1 MIGAFK
7 YHGKTR
13 LARPLANLFLEGI
26 PALPRLDGIVAVPLH
41 QGRLRDRTYNQSLLL
56 ATQIGRALNL
66 DLLHH
71 TLIKTMETPPQ
82 TGLTRAARLKNL
94 RNAFSVNHPDRI
106 RGKRLLL
113 IDDVLT
119 TGTTINESS
128 RVLHKHGAQC
138 VYVGTLARMV

>member
-41 QGRLRDRTYNQSLLL
+41 RDRLRERAYNQSLLL

-66 DLLHH
+66 DVLHN
-71 TLIKTMETPPQ
+71 TLIKTVATSPQ

-94 RNAFSVNHPDRI
+94 HKVFSVNHPEKI
-106 RGKRLLL
+106 RGKRVLL

-119 TGTTINESS
+119 TGTTINECS
-128 RVLHKHGAQC
+128 RVLQKHGAQL